1 MEYEIKSAPKYH
13 FNLKEIWEFRELI
26 YFFTLRDIK
35 IKYKQTVLGII
46 WAILQPLLMMTIFT
60 VFFSRQ
66 LNISSYAIPYPIFV
80 FSGLIL
86 WNVFST
92 GLSLSGNS
100 MVNNANII
108 KKIYFPRLIIPLAAV
123 LGTLLDFT
131 MTLILFIVLL
141 YFYLPGASFLNFLL
155 VLPISLFVTFLTTFG
170 VGSFLAAL
178 NVKYRDF
185 RYIIPFMIQVLLFI
199 TPVIY
204 PISLMPAGWIRD
216 LLSINPLAGAIDLV
230 RYSITGTPI
239 DWLLVFRSSA
249 ISLAFLFIGLTYF
262 RKTEYYFADLS

>member
-1 MEYEIKSAPKYH
+1 
-13 FNLKEIWEFRELI
+13 
-26 YFFTLRDIK
+26 
-35 IKYKQTVLGII
+35 
-46 WAILQPLLMMTIFT
+46 
-60 VFFSRQ
+60 
-66 LNISSYAIPYPIFV
+66 
-80 FSGLIL
+80 
-86 WNVFST
+86 
-92 GLSLSGNS
+92 